1 MKLLK
6 TVVGSALLAAA
17 ATVSAVPVTLNVVDA
32 QWANHTGGTNVEY
45 RDGGKEIR
53 WGGNTSYTKKSG
65 YRFDEAD
72 NLPLTFQSGESF
84 VLGTFTHIN
93 QEIPSG
99 SAISSATLNL
109 SVELDILGQALTEGP
124 YNFSFTHNETLNNA
138 CSGWFFFWCV
148 SYNGPVNDIV
158 ELDTSF
164 LSDEFIV
171 DSYAFSLEII
181 GFQDMNTQAI
191 TDELSTKE
199 GQKTSAQI
207 LARLNVRDLPREVP
221 EPASIALL
229 GIALAGMVVLRRR
242 KEAA

>member
-1 MKLLK
+1 
-6 TVVGSALLAAA
+6 
-17 ATVSAVPVTLNVVDA
+17 
-32 QWANHTGGTNVEY
+32 Y
-45 RDGGKEIR
+45 
-53 WGGNTSYTKKSG
+53 
-65 YRFDEAD
+65 
-72 NLPLTFQSGESF
+72 LPLIGC
-84 VLGTFTHIN
+84 LGF
-93 QEIPSG
+93 E
-99 SAISSATLNL
+99 
-109 SVELDILGQALTEGP
+109 
-124 YNFSFTHNETLNNA
+124 
-138 CSGWFFFWCV
+138 
-148 SYNGPVNDIV
+148 NGNVDDIV

-181 GFQDMNTQAI
+181 RFQDMNTQAI